1 MQQISV
7 RAKNGMKSDR
17 KGNAYDRNR
26 LIERVKG
33 VIIGNEQG

>member
-17 KGNAYDRNR
+17 KGNDYDQNG
-26 LIERVKG
+26 LIKRVKG
-33 VIIGNEQG
+33 VIIGNEQD